1 MRTVWEGTVKH
12 IITAELL
19 EKLKKAQGLIA
30 DVQIALLK
38 ADEKLPKDKRLDDWQ
53 PLFQIRSRLNEEIYR
68 LRKISHL

>member
-1 MRTVWEGTVKH
+1 MKH

>member
-1 MRTVWEGTVKH
+1 MKH

-68 LRKISHL
+68 LRKLSHL